1 MKAKDNIEEIIL
13 NNLKELND
21 FEPKEG
27 HFERFQAKLNVQQKK
42 KTITLN
48 VVWKVSAAVVFV
60 LLAVNQANIYLSTD
74 KQNGVIAESNNNFT
88 LASVSPEYKEVEFY
102 YTNAINVELNQWN
115 SMVADG
121 FISKVEQDLLNT
133 EMAEF
138 EKRFINLQTDLK
150 ANPNDERVIN
160 AMLEYYQ
167 AKLDI
172 INMIVSKLQEVNQ
185 QKNISSEMN
194 YDNPEI

>member
-1 MKAKDNIEEIIL
+1 MEAKDNIEEIIL

-48 VVWKVSAAVVFV
+48 VVWKVAAAVVFV
-60 LLAVNQANIYLSTD
+60 LLAVNQANIYFSPD
-74 KQNGVIAESNNNFT
+74 KQTGNTQENNTGFT

-115 SMVADG
+115 TMVAEG
-121 FISKVEQDLLNT
+121 FISNEEQ
-133 EMAEF
+133 EMLDGEMVEF
-138 EKRFINLQTDLK
+138 ETRFKNLQTDLK

-172 INMIVSKLQEVNQ
+172 INMIVNKLEEVKQ
-185 QKNISSEMN
+185 QKNKNHETI
-194 YDNPEI
+194 

>member
-13 NNLKELND
+13 KNLKELND
-21 FEPKEG
+21 FEPKDG
-27 HFERFQAKLNVQQKK
+27 HFERFQAKLNAQKKK

-48 VVWKVSAAVVFV
+48 IVWKVAAAVVFV
-60 LLAVNQANIYLSTD
+60 LLAVNQANIYFSPE
-74 KQNGVIAESNNNFT
+74 KQNGVVSENNSDFT

-115 SMVADG
+115 TMVAEG
-121 FISKVEQDLLNT
+121 FISIEEQEMLDD

-138 EKRFINLQTDLK
+138 ETRFKNLQTDLK

-172 INMIVSKLQEVNQ
+172 INMIVSKLEEVKQ
-185 QKNISSEMN
+185 QKNLSRELS
-194 YDNPEI
+194 DNNAEI

>member
-1 MKAKDNIEEIIL
+1 MKERDNIEEIIQ

-21 FEPKEG
+21 FEPKDG
-27 HFERFQAKLNVQQKK
+27 HFERFQAKLNVQYKK
-42 KTITLN
+42 RTINFN
-48 VVWKVSAAVVFV
+48 VVWKVAAAVVFV
-60 LLAVNQANIYLSTD
+60 LLAVNQVNIYLSPD
-74 KQNGVIAESNNNFT
+74 KQNGVVSESNTDFT
-88 LASVSPEYKEVEFY
+88 LSSVSPEYKEVEFY

-121 FISKVEQDLLNT
+121 FISKEEQDLLDN

-138 EKRFINLQTDLK
+138 ETQFKNLQTDLK

-172 INMIVSKLQEVNQ
+172 INMIVSKLQEVKQ
-185 QKNISSEMN
+185 QKNKSHEMSH
-194 YDNPEI
+194 DTPEI

>member
-21 FEPKEG
+21 FEPKDG
-27 HFERFQAKLNVQQKK
+27 HFERFQAKLNAQKKK

-48 VVWKVSAAVVFV
+48 VVWKVAAAVVFV
-60 LLAVNQANIYLSTD
+60 LLAVNQAKIYFSPENG
-74 KQNGVIAESNNNFT
+74 NGVTAESNADFT

-121 FISKVEQDLLNT
+121 FISKEEQ
-133 EMAEF
+133 EMLDSEMTEF
-138 EKRFINLQTDLK
+138 ETRFKNLQTDLK

-172 INMIVSKLQEVNQ
+172 INMIVNKLEEVKQ
-185 QKNISSEMN
+185 QKNKNHETI
-194 YDNPEI
+194 

>member
-21 FEPKEG
+21 FEPKDG
-27 HFERFQAKLNVQQKK
+27 HFERFQAKLNAQKKK

-48 VVWKVSAAVVFV
+48 VVWKVAAAVVFV
-60 LLAVNQANIYLSTD
+60 LLAVNQAKIYFSPENG
-74 KQNGVIAESNNNFT
+74 NGVTAESNADFT

-115 SMVADG
+115 SMVTDG
-121 FISKVEQDLLNT
+121 FISKEEQEMLDS

-138 EKRFINLQTDLK
+138 ETRFKNLQTDLK

-172 INMIVSKLQEVNQ
+172 INMIVNKLEEVKQ
-185 QKNISSEMN
+185 QKNKNHETI
-194 YDNPEI
+194 

>member
-1 MKAKDNIEEIIL
+1 MKEKDYIEEIIL

-21 FEPKEG
+21 FEPKDG

-42 KTITLN
+42 EKFNCSI
-48 VVWKVSAAVVFV
+48 VWKVAAAVVFI
-60 LLAVNQANIYLSTD
+60 LLAVNQANIYLSPE
-74 KQNGVIAESNNNFT
+74 KQNDMLSEKNTGFS

-115 SMVADG
+115 TMVADG
-121 FISKVEQDLLNT
+121 FISKEEQELLDN

-138 EKRFINLQTDLK
+138 EARFKTLQTDLK

-167 AKLDI
+167 AKLEI
-172 INMIVSKLQEVNQ
+172 INMIVSKLEEVQQ
-185 QKNISSEMN
+185 QKNNSHENI
-194 YDNPEI
+194 

>member
-21 FEPKEG
+21 NEPMDG
-27 HFERFQAKLNVQQKK
+27 HFERFQAKLDKQKRK

-48 VVWKVSAAVVFV
+48 LVWKVAAAVVFV
-60 LLAVNQANIYLSTD
+60 LLAVNQANIYFSPE
-74 KQNGVIAESNNNFT
+74 KQNVNPTGNSEFS

-102 YTNAINVELNQWN
+102 YTNAISVGLNQWN
-115 SMVADG
+115 NLKTDG
-121 FISKVEQDLLNT
+121 YISETEQETMRT
-133 EMAEF
+133 ELAEF
-138 EKRFINLQTDLK
+138 EVRFKNLQSDLA

-160 AMLEYYQ
+160 AMIEYYQ

-172 INMIVSKLQEVNQ
+172 VSLIVNKLQEVK
-185 QKNISSEMN
+185 QKNNTNNENNI
-194 YDNPEI
+194 

>member
-21 FEPKEG
+21 FEPKDG
-27 HFERFQAKLNVQQKK
+27 HFERFQAKLELQKKK

-48 VVWKVSAAVVFV
+48 LVWKVAAAVVFV
-60 LLAVNQANIYLSTD
+60 LLAVNQANIYFSPD
-74 KQNGVIAESNNNFT
+74 KQNNILSENNSDFS

-102 YTNAINVELNQWN
+102 YTNAISVGLNQWN
-115 SMVADG
+115 SLMADG
-121 FISKVEQDLLNT
+121 YISEEEQKMMDSELSD
-133 EMAEF
+133 F
-138 EKRFINLQTDLK
+138 ETRFKNLQTDLA

-172 INMIVSKLQEVNQ
+172 INMIVNKLQEVKQ
-185 QKNISSEMN
+185 QKSNSNEMSK
-194 YDNPEI
+194 DKPEI

>member
-48 VVWKVSAAVVFV
+48 VVWKVAAAVVFV
-60 LLAVNQANIYLSTD
+60 LLAVNQANIYLSPD
-74 KQNGVIAESNNNFT
+74 KQNEVIAESNNDFT

-185 QKNISSEMN
+185 QKNINREMN